1 MSGEEKQKADELKK
15 LLAQVSVSGSFE
27 SVNIAQR
34 IATLAR
40 EILTKESDDGKTL
53 DPVPAR

>member
-15 LLAQVSVSGSFE
+15 LLAQVPASGSFE

-40 EILTKESDDGKTL
+40 EIFTKESDDGKTL
-53 DPVPAR
+53 NPVPGR